1 VTHPDNQ
8 ASVFHALADPTR
20 RALLVLLATAERP
33 VLEMAAPFRM
43 SQPAIS
49 QHLRVLRRA
58 GLVSSRPAG
67 RRRLYR
73 IEAAPLREMLEWA
86 EQFRLLLDPSG
97 HAWAIG
103 GPSVGVAG
111 SRRTKPTDPAGKEQE

>member
-1 VTHPDNQ
+1 VTHTAHPV
-8 ASVFHALADPTR
+8 SVFDALADPTR

-33 VLEMAAPFRM
+33 VVEMAAPFRM

-58 GLVSSRPAG
+58 GLVRSRPAG
-67 RRRLYR
+67 RKRLYHL
-73 IEAAPLREMLEWA
+73 EAAPLREVLEWTK
-86 EQFRLLLDPSG
+86 QFRHLLDPSG

-103 GPSVGVAG
+103 GPSAGVAAPT
-111 SRRTKPTDPAGKEQE
+111 RTKRIDLATKEEE